1 MFGHPYLLLP
11 LLVLGDDGDGD
22 NDDDDDPCTRE
33 RVLLITDQR
42 WGSQSA
48 ALLVFL
54 LWGLLFFAGSPSGGR
69 CYIYSRY
76 R

>member
-22 NDDDDDPCTRE
+22 NDDDDDPCTRD

-42 WGSQSA
+42 WGYQSD

-54 LWGLLFFAGSPSGGR
+54 LWGLLFFAGSP
-69 CYIYSRY
+69 
-76 R
+76 

>member
-11 LLVLGDDGDGD
+11 LLVLGGDDD
-22 NDDDDDPCTRE
+22 DDDDDPCTRD

-54 LWGLLFFAGSPSGGR
+54 LWGLLFFAGSP
-69 CYIYSRY
+69 
-76 R
+76 